1 MLFTAHFTYNSTPK
15 LLLSPLIT
23 IYDVSDG
30 TEVVSGASMTE
41 IGGGFYKYDYTS
53 FDSGKDYVS
62 TCDGGAAQLEGER
75 YSFGSSGSAGSVEF
89 LKDMEGGRWKI
100 DETAKTMTFY
110 KEDNVTVVATF
121 ALKDINGNSSFESIF
136 ERTRA

>member
-1 MLFTAHFTYNSTPK
+1 MIFTAVFTYNGAPK

-30 TEVVSGASMTE
+30 SAVVSGADMTE
-41 IGGGFYKYDYTS
+41 IGGGFYKYNYTS
-53 FDSGKDYVS
+53 FDSTKNYVFV
-62 TCDGGAAQLEGER
+62 CDGGAAQQDGER
-75 YSFGSSGSAGSVEF
+75 YTYGSSGSTGNIEF

-110 KEDNVTVVATF
+110 KEDNTTVIATF
-121 ALKDINGNSSFESIF
+121 NLKDINGNASFESIF